1 LPRAH
6 SVNGMFFDIFEN
18 TRFWVFFYFIFQ
30 KSMTHTNTPYQFAST
45 TRNTLR
51 TLQASRTNS
60 DLRIDKT
67 LQEIL
72 LDITWRVAEKLSG
85 ERLPR

>member
-1 LPRAH
+1 
-6 SVNGMFFDIFEN
+6 M
-18 TRFWVFFYFIFQ
+18 
-30 KSMTHTNTPYQFAST
+30 NTPYQFATT

-51 TLQASRTNS
+51 ILQASRTNS

-67 LQEIL
+67 LQEIF

>member
-1 LPRAH
+1 
-6 SVNGMFFDIFEN
+6 
-18 TRFWVFFYFIFQ
+18 
-30 KSMTHTNTPYQFAST
+30 MTQTNSPYQFATS

-51 TLQASRTNS
+51 TLQAGRTSS

-67 LQEIL
+67 LREII